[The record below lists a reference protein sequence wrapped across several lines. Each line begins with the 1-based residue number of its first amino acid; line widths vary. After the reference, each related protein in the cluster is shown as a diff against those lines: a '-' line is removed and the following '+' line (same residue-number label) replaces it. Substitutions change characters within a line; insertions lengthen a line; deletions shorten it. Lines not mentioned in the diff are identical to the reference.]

1 MGIIA
6 LVFINLYIVIFEL
19 SFGPLCWIFQAE
31 IMTDKGLSIAVAVNL
46 FFTVAA
52 ALLTPILFD
61 NFHGW
66 VFVVCAG
73 FCLLCALFCL
83 IFIKETKGLS
93 SREIAQLYS
102 CVPIKVQILET
113 ELIND

>member
-1 MGIIA
+1 MGILA

-52 ALLTPILFD
+52 ALLTPILFE

-73 FCLLCALFCL
+73 FCLLCAVFCL
-83 IFIKETKGLS
+83 VFIKETKGLS

-102 CVPIKVQILET
+102 SVPIKDENLET
-113 ELIND
+113 EPIND